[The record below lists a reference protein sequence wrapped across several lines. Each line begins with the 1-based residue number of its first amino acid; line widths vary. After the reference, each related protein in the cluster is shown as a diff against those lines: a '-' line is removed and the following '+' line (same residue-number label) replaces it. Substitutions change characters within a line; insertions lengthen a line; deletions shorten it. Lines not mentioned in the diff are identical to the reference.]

1 MFQLYRGGQFYLWKK
16 RSNTDLA
23 QVIDK
28 RYHIMLHRV
37 HLAWLGF
44 ELTTKDVNQ
53 NVYSLTLVI
62 YTPGEYFT
70 FLSQI
75 KRTIRSLYGQTM
87 KTTYHLYKK
96 QQHIYIKRTTTI
108 VIGEM
113 DIPYR
118 STSYTVLGLACTIE
132 KHTNKFARRP
142 Q

>member
-1 MFQLYRGGQFYLWKK
+1 
-16 RSNTDLA
+16 
-23 QVIDK
+23 
-28 RYHIMLHRV
+28 
-37 HLAWLGF
+37 
-44 ELTTKDVNQ
+44 
-53 NVYSLTLVI
+53 
-62 YTPGEYFT
+62 
-70 FLSQI
+70 
-75 KRTIRSLYGQTM
+75 M